1 MLRHTPRTAMAAPTG
16 ALSSTIA
23 HGYLP
28 QYGGFAAAS
37 LSPSINN
44 VSVSGFAHNNLG
56 RTRVENQPLP
66 RNLPHQDLASAAEY
80 LKKVKGQEKETV
92 DHGFNPNTE
101 GVGPVYGG
109 SDW

>member
-28 QYGGFAAAS
+28 QYSGFAAAS
-37 LSPSINN
+37 LAPST
-44 VSVSGFAHNNLG
+44 HNNMG
-56 RTRVENQPLP
+56 RTGRSGSHSSGRVENQPLP
-66 RNLPHQDLASAAEY
+66 RNLPHKGLASAAEH
-80 LKKVKGQEKETV
+80 LKNVKGKEKEIV